1 MLTQDSSK
9 RADLGSG
16 RTVELRDGGRETG
29 AGDSE
34 LCELPLGPYKGHRGL
49 RQGPLHLHRVHPEE
63 TRRRERGAIQT
74 SGELLVCFTSLR
86 NNLSLYRWRR
96 GATTTL
102 DCTRPRAS
110 CKCSS

>member
-34 LCELPLGPYKGHRGL
+34 LGELPVGPDKGHRGL
-49 RQGPLHLHRVHPEE
+49 RQGPLHLH
-63 TRRRERGAIQT
+63 
-74 SGELLVCFTSLR
+74 
-86 NNLSLYRWRR
+86 
-96 GATTTL
+96 
-102 DCTRPRAS
+102 
-110 CKCSS
+110 

>member
-9 RADLGSG
+9 RADPGSG

-63 TRRRERGAIQT
+63 TWRRERGALQT
-74 SGELLVCFTSLR
+74 SGEVLGCFTS
-86 NNLSLYRWRR
+86 
-96 GATTTL
+96 
-102 DCTRPRAS
+102 C
-110 CKCSS
+110 

>member
-1 MLTQDSSK
+1 MGVTHFIAKRTVSVLYFFCQPIIYAHTQDSSK

-34 LCELPLGPYKGHRGL
+34 LCELPVGPDKGHRGL

-74 SGELLVCFTSLR
+74 SGEVLECFTS
-86 NNLSLYRWRR
+86 
-96 GATTTL
+96 
-102 DCTRPRAS
+102 C
-110 CKCSS
+110 

>member
-9 RADLGSG
+9 RADPGSG

-34 LCELPLGPYKGHRGL
+34 LCELPLGPDKGHRGL

-63 TRRRERGAIQT
+63 TRRRERGAVQT
-74 SGELLVCFTSLR
+74 SGDLLECFTS
-86 NNLSLYRWRR
+86 
-96 GATTTL
+96 
-102 DCTRPRAS
+102 C
-110 CKCSS
+110 

>member
-1 MLTQDSSK
+1 MGVTSFHCQAYSAGAVFFVNLLYMLTQDTSK

-34 LCELPLGPYKGHRGL
+34 LCELPLGPDKGHRGL

-74 SGELLVCFTSLR
+74 SGEVLGCFTS
-86 NNLSLYRWRR
+86 
-96 GATTTL
+96 
-102 DCTRPRAS
+102 C
-110 CKCSS
+110 